1 MSDER
6 ATRIAH
12 FLLREGVLRKDDREH
27 RQIYEELVGNPP
39 LFQEIKQRMIL
50 VGYELVENLGHMGV
64 RPAQND
70 LQTNDLRNR
79 MGLDAGHIRLIVY
92 LWVHL
97 VYREW
102 TNLRRDLHTVAP
114 GAGQAQL
121 FRDEEAPYIPWT
133 TVKTEFGEVI
143 SISRFRMLLNR
154 LQSLRFIHYDE
165 KRDRIWADAGL
176 YVYLDLRRTE
186 DFVVELARRMGTED
200 VGTTITRIAKG
211 SRIED
216 TE

>member
-1 MSDER
+1 
-6 ATRIAH
+6 
-12 FLLREGVLRKDDREH
+12 
-27 RQIYEELVGNPP
+27 
-39 LFQEIKQRMIL
+39 
-50 VGYELVENLGHMGV
+50 
-64 RPAQND
+64 
-70 LQTNDLRNR
+70 
-79 MGLDAGHIRLIVY
+79 MGLDAGHIRLLVY

-102 TNLRRDLHTVAP
+102 TNLRRDLHTTAP
-114 GAGQAQL
+114 GAGQALL
-121 FRDEEAPYIPWT
+121 FRDEEAPYIPWN
-133 TVKTEFGEVI
+133 TVKTEFSEVI
-143 SISRFRMLLNR
+143 SLSRFKMLLNR
-154 LQSLRFIHYDE
+154 LQALRFIHYDE

-200 VGTTITRIAKG
+200 IGAAITHIAKG